1 MSTRVWYARP
11 AALSCRQPS
20 ALTVSPIAPP
30 YACFAPASDA
40 ERLRPHELSPGTIF
54 GLEVRQRPC
63 SVEWL
68 RQGLHRIRSRFP
80 AVPIVLRLSQP
91 LDPETVHL
99 TQLATQ
105 LHVRGAIV
113 DPEPVG
119 QTLRRLLADPV
130 DLAADVEEWLSI
142 RGPKLPP
149 AVSRLVGQ
157 SFRLAPGRAEVRAL
171 LGEVGESART
181 ARARCRRL
189 GLPPPAEWLRV
200 ARAVHA
206 ALCLQRAPATPLLEA
221 AMRLGYSDH
230 SALSHQLRRLFGTRT
245 EVIRRNLGWEWLLDA
260 WLVSWSTCV
269 AAPRGRGHP
278 GV

>member
-1 MSTRVWYARP
+1 MSTRAWYARP

-30 YACFAPASDA
+30 YACFAPPSDA
-40 ERLRPHELSPGTIF
+40 DRLRPHELSPGTIF

-63 SVEWL
+63 SVESL
-68 RQGLHRIRSRFP
+68 RQGLHRIRRRFP
-80 AVPIVLRLSQP
+80 AVPIVLHLTQP

-119 QTLRRLLADPV
+119 QTLRWLLTDPV

-149 AVSRLVGQ
+149 AVSHLVWQ
-157 SFRLAPGRAEVRAL
+157 SFRLASSRAEVRAL

-181 ARARCRRL
+181 ARARCRKL
-189 GLPPPAEWLRV
+189 GLPPPAGWLRV

-206 ALCLQRAPATPLLEA
+206 ALCLQRFPATPLLAA

-230 SALSHQLRRLFGTRT
+230 SALSHQLSRLFGMRT

-260 WLVSWSTCV
+260 WLVRWSTCV
-269 AAPRGRGHP
+269 AVPHGRGHP

>member
-1 MSTRVWYARP
+1 MSTRVWHARP
-11 AALSCRQPS
+11 AASSCRQPS
-20 ALTVSPIAPP
+20 VLTVSPITPP

-40 ERLRPHELSPGTIF
+40 DRLRPHELGPGTIF

-63 SVEWL
+63 SVESL
-68 RQGLHRIRSRFP
+68 RLGLHRIRRRFP

-91 LDPETVHL
+91 LDPEAVHL
-99 TQLATQ
+99 TQLAIQ

-113 DPEPVG
+113 DPEPVD
-119 QTLRRLLADPV
+119 QTLRRLLTDPV
-130 DLAADVEEWLSI
+130 DLAADVEEWLSL
-142 RGPKLPP
+142 RGPRLPP
-149 AVSRLVGQ
+149 AVSYLVGQ
-157 SFRLAPGRAEVRAL
+157 IFCLAPSRAGVRAL
-171 LGEVGESART
+171 LGAVGESART
-181 ARARCRRL
+181 ARARCRKL

-230 SALSHQLRRLFGTRT
+230 SALSHQLRRLFGMRT
-245 EVIRRNLGWEWLLDA
+245 EVIRRSLGWEWLLDA
-260 WLVSWSTCV
+260 WLVRWSTCV
-269 AAPRGRGHP
+269 AAPSGRGHP

>member
-1 MSTRVWYARP
+1 MQYKSE
-11 AALSCRQPS
+11 PS
-20 ALTVSPIAPP
+20 ALTVFPIAPP
-30 YACFAPASDA
+30 YASFAPASDA
-40 ERLRPHELSPGTIF
+40 ERLCPYELSPGTIF

-63 SVEWL
+63 SVESL
-68 RQGLHRIRSRFP
+68 RQGLHRIRRRFP
-80 AVPIVLRLSQP
+80 AVPMVLRLPQP

-113 DPEPVG
+113 DPEPIR
-119 QTLRRLLADPV
+119 QTLRRLLTDPV
-130 DLAADVEEWLSI
+130 DLAADVEEWLSV

-149 AVSRLVGQ
+149 AVSHLVRQ
-157 SFRLAPGRAEVRAL
+157 IFRLAPRRAEVPAL

-181 ARARCRRL
+181 ARARCRKL
-189 GLPPPAEWLRV
+189 GIPSPAGWLRV

-206 ALCLQRAPATPLLEA
+206 ALCLQRAPSTPLLEA

-230 SALSHQLRRLFGTRT
+230 SALSHQLRRLFGMRT

-260 WLVSWSTCV
+260 WLVRRSMRV
-269 AAPRGRGHP
+269 AAPRGRGHS